1 MNWALIKEAGIGVF
15 VFIILI
21 YLFVK
26 HVLPLVKG
34 EQKSNGNI
42 SDKTIQVF
50 LSKITELI
58 DTMKQELQ
66 PCKDGIK
73 RTVDML
79 SKTDDEGVLKIY
91 RRPSIDQAILNI
103 ATFMGQLTEI
113 LRNQEIEKKK
123 YNEDI
128 MLIKKKLDVKN

>member
-1 MNWALIKEAGIGVF
+1 MNWTLIKEAGIGVF

-26 HVLPLVKG
+26 HVLPLIKG

-91 RRPSIDQAILNI
+91 RRPSIDQAVLDI
-103 ATFMGQLTEI
+103 AKFMGQMTEI
-113 LRNQEIEKKK
+113 LRNQELEKKK
-123 YNEDI
+123 YNDD
-128 MLIKKKLDVKN
+128 MKLIKKKFDIE

>member
-1 MNWALIKEAGIGVF
+1 MNWTLIKEAGIGVF

-26 HVLPLVKG
+26 HVLPLIKG

-91 RRPSIDQAILNI
+91 RRPSIDQAVLDI
-103 ATFMGQLTEI
+103 AKFMGQMTEI
-113 LRNQEIEKKK
+113 LRNQELEKKK
-123 YNEDI
+123 YNDD
-128 MLIKKKLDVKN
+128 MKLIKKKFDIG